1 MGAGHSHG
9 EHGHSHVGVDSS
21 IVKNKE
27 ATRVL
32 LISLMVMLITAI
44 FQAIIVAISGSVAL
58 LADTIHNFG
67 DALTSIPLW
76 FAFMLSR
83 RLPTKRF
90 TYGLNRSED
99 LAGLMIIIVIAI
111 SAVVAGYE
119 SIQRLFNG
127 VSLTNLWAVGIASII
142 GFLGNELVAIYR
154 IRMGKRMGSAALI
167 ADGHHA
173 RIDGI
178 TSLAVLIG
186 VFGTWFGYPI
196 VDPIVGLGITITII
210 FIVKDSVKTIFSR
223 LLDGMEPKTID
234 LITASVEDV
243 KGVIGVTEV
252 KARWFGHE
260 IKADISITLESDLS
274 IKEGHD
280 IAKDVIHR
288 LQHDVEHLGSVQ
300 IHVDPEEESGEAF
313 HAHENF
319 HGVGHEIT
327 QHDGHSHDNTGRHA
341 DSSTPIYP
349 FEWAGVYELS
359 VGDYVFTMNAGP
371 DPAMLIALLSLP
383 STTQN
388 ALEAAKL
395 DAIKVFK
402 GTVQTLPSGGTFQ
415 PSHDQIQLLLD
426 GAVTF
431 VVHITKPG
439 SYVLFT
445 EHHPEEFSAALRHNG
460 SIIPVSLQQDFPS
473 AHAHAHLHKHEGHA
487 HPHPHGEK
495 KGHSHD

>member
-9 EHGHSHVGVDSS
+9 EHGHSHVGVDSN

-32 LISLMVMLITAI
+32 MISLVAMLITAI
-44 FQAIIVAISGSVAL
+44 FQAIIVALSGSVAL

-76 FAFMLSR
+76 IAFVLSR

-99 LAGLMIIIVIAI
+99 LAGLLIIIIIAI

-127 VSLTNLWAVGIASII
+127 SSLTNLWAVAIASIV

-154 IRMGKRMGSAALI
+154 IRMGKRMGSAALV

-173 RIDGI
+173 RVDGI

-186 VFGTWFGYPI
+186 VIGTWLGFSI
-196 VDPIVGLGITITII
+196 IDPIVGLGITITII

-260 IKADISITLESDLS
+260 ITADISIAVESDLS
-274 IKEGHD
+274 ITEGHH
-280 IAKDVIHR
+280 IAKKVIDR
-288 LQHDVEHLGSVQ
+288 LQHDVEHLGAV
-300 IHVDPEEESGEAF
+300 HVHIDPEEEPGAGF
-313 HAHENF
+313 
-319 HGVGHEIT
+319 
-327 QHDGHSHDNTGRHA
+327 HSHGHA
-341 DSSTPIYP
+341 STYP
-349 FEWAGVYELS
+349 FEWAGIYELS
-359 VGDYVFTMNAGP
+359 IGDYEYILDAGP
-371 DPAMLIALLSLP
+371 DPAMLISFLPLSA
-383 STTQN
+383 STQ
-388 ALEAAKL
+388 EVFEVAKL
-395 DAIKVFK
+395 DAIRVFK
-402 GTVQTLPSGGTFQ
+402 GTAQPLASGGILQ
-415 PSHDQIQLLLD
+415 PSYDQTQLLLD
-426 GAVTF
+426 GDATF
-431 VVHITKPG
+431 VVRITKPG
-439 SYVLFT
+439 SYALFT
-445 EHHPEEFSAALRHNG
+445 EHHPDEFAAVLRHNG
-460 SIIPVSLQQDFPS
+460 SSISVTLEEAFPS
-473 AHAHAHLHKHEGHA
+473 AH
-487 HPHPHGEK
+487 
-495 KGHSHD
+495 GHSHG

>member
-9 EHGHSHVGVDSS
+9 EHGHSHVGVDSN

-27 ATRVL
+27 ATKVL
-32 LISLMVMLITAI
+32 MISLVAMLITAI
-44 FQAIIVAISGSVAL
+44 FQAIIVAFSGSVAL

-76 FAFMLSR
+76 IAFVLSR

-99 LAGLMIIIVIAI
+99 LAGLLIILLIAI

-119 SIQRLFNG
+119 SIQRLING
-127 VSLTNLWAVGIASII
+127 SSFTNLWAVALASIV

-154 IRMGKRMGSAALI
+154 IRMGKKMGSAALV
-167 ADGHHA
+167 ADGDHA
-173 RIDGI
+173 RLDGI

-186 VFGTWFGYPI
+186 VIGTWLGYPI

-243 KGVIGVTEV
+243 KGVVGITEV

-260 IKADISITLESDLS
+260 IKADISIAVESDLS
-274 IKEGHD
+274 IKEGHN
-280 IAKDVIHR
+280 ITKSVIHR
-288 LQHDVEHLGSVQ
+288 LQHDVEHLGSV
-300 IHVDPEEESGEAF
+300 HVHIDPEEESGEAF

-319 HGVGHEIT
+319 HEHHGHGHE
-327 QHDGHSHDNTGRHA
+327 HGRGHALT
-341 DSSTPIYP
+341 YP

-359 VGDYVFTMNAGP
+359 PGDYEFSLNAGP
-371 DPAMLIALLSLP
+371 DPAMLISFFSLSA
-383 STTQN
+383 STQD
-388 ALEAAKL
+388 ALELAKL
-395 DAIKVFK
+395 DAIEVFK
-402 GTVQTLPSGGTFQ
+402 GTAQTLSSGGILQSSHVQTE
-415 PSHDQIQLLLD
+415 LLLD
-426 GAVTF
+426 GYVAFIVR
-431 VVHITKPG
+431 ITKPG
-439 SYVLFT
+439 SYALFT
-445 EHHPEEFSAALRHNG
+445 EHHPDEFAAALRRNG
-460 SIIPVSLQQDFPS
+460 SIIPISIQQAFPS
-473 AHAHAHLHKHEGHA
+473 AHAHEHPHNHERNV
-487 HPHPHGEK
+487 HPHPHDERRV
-495 KGHSHD
+495 HSHD

>member
-32 LISLMVMLITAI
+32 MISLMVMLVTAI
-44 FQAIIVAISGSVAL
+44 FQAIIVAVSGSVAL

-76 FAFMLSR
+76 IAFVLSR

-119 SIQRLFNG
+119 SIQRMITG
-127 VSLTNLWAVGIASII
+127 SPMTNFWAVGIAAIV

-154 IRMGKRMGSAALI
+154 IRMGKKMGSAALV

-173 RIDGI
+173 RVDGI

-186 VFGTWFGYPI
+186 VIGTWLGYPI

-210 FIVKDSVKTIFSR
+210 FIVKDSAKTIFSR
-223 LLDGMEPKTID
+223 LLDGIEPKTID

-243 KGVIGVTEV
+243 KGVVGVTEV

-260 IKADISITLESDLS
+260 IKTDISIAVESDLS
-274 IKEGHD
+274 IKEGHN
-280 IAKDVIHR
+280 IVKDVIHR
-288 LQHDVEHLGSVQ
+288 LQHDVEHLGNVH
-300 IHVDPEEESGEAF
+300 IHIDPEEESGEAF

-319 HGVGHEIT
+319 HK
-327 QHDGHSHDNTGRHA
+327 DGQMGRC
-341 DSSTPIYP
+341 
-349 FEWAGVYELS
+349 L
-359 VGDYVFTMNAGP
+359 
-371 DPAMLIALLSLP
+371 
-383 STTQN
+383 
-388 ALEAAKL
+388 
-395 DAIKVFK
+395 
-402 GTVQTLPSGGTFQ
+402 
-415 PSHDQIQLLLD
+415 
-426 GAVTF
+426 
-431 VVHITKPG
+431 
-439 SYVLFT
+439 
-445 EHHPEEFSAALRHNG
+445 
-460 SIIPVSLQQDFPS
+460 
-473 AHAHAHLHKHEGHA
+473 
-487 HPHPHGEK
+487 
-495 KGHSHD
+495 

>member
-9 EHGHSHVGVDSS
+9 DHGHSHVGVDSS

-32 LISLMVMLITAI
+32 MISLVAMLITAI
-44 FQAIIVAISGSVAL
+44 FQAIIVAVSGSVAL

-76 FAFMLSR
+76 IAFVLSR

-99 LAGLMIIIVIAI
+99 LAGLLIIIVIAI
-111 SAVVAGYE
+111 SAIVAGYE

-127 VSLTNLWAVGIASII
+127 SSVTNLWAVAIASII

-154 IRMGKRMGSAALI
+154 IRMGKKMGSAALV

-173 RIDGI
+173 RVDGI

-186 VFGTWFGYPI
+186 VIGTWLGYPI

-243 KGVIGVTEV
+243 KGVVSVTEV

-260 IKADISITLESDLS
+260 ITADISIAVESDMS
-274 IKEGHD
+274 ITEGHD
-280 IAKDVIHR
+280 IAKDVIDR
-288 LQHDVEHLGSVQ
+288 LQHDVEHIGI
-300 IHVDPEEESGEAF
+300 IHVHIDPEEEPGADF
-313 HAHENF
+313 
-319 HGVGHEIT
+319 
-327 QHDGHSHDNTGRHA
+327 HSHGHV
-341 DSSTPIYP
+341 STYP
-349 FEWAGVYELS
+349 FEWAGIYELS
-359 VGDYVFTMNAGP
+359 TGDYEYTLDAGP
-371 DPAMLIALLSLP
+371 DPAMLISFLPLSE
-383 STTQN
+383 STQDVF
-388 ALEAAKL
+388 EVAKL
-395 DAIKVFK
+395 DAIRVFK
-402 GTVQTLPSGGTFQ
+402 GTSQPLASGSILQ
-415 PSHDQIQLLLD
+415 PSYDHTQLLLD
-426 GAVTF
+426 GDVTF
-431 VVHITKPG
+431 VVRITKPG
-439 SYVLFT
+439 SYALFT
-445 EHHPEEFSAALRHNG
+445 EHHPDEFAAVLRHNG
-460 SIIPVSLQQDFPS
+460 STISVSLEEAFPS
-473 AHAHAHLHKHEGHA
+473 AHAHEH
-487 HPHPHGEK
+487 
-495 KGHSHD
+495 GHSHG